1 MNLPLS
7 LFLIFLGF
15 FHFSNSGWETR
26 KNEIV
31 WTDGYKL
38 SWNDFRGMPDRGDG
52 TDALT
57 SGSIYF
63 SYTDNGK
70 GHFDITVIAAFDK
83 QESWLRR
90 NKGSEYLL
98 SHEQLH
104 FDLTELYARKLRKEV
119 YAFHQTSRNF
129 KKDYDF
135 IFDQV
140 YNELHRMQV
149 LYDKETHHS
158 LNKQAQASWQ
168 KKIEDML
175 EEYSAYKETHFSIL
189 LRH

>member
-1 MNLPLS
+1 VNLPIS
-7 LFLIFLGF
+7 FFLFFLGF
-15 FHFSNSGWETR
+15 FYSSDAGSDTR

-38 SWNDFRGMPDRGDG
+38 SWNDFKGIPDRRDD

-57 SGSIYF
+57 SVSIYF
-63 SYTDNGK
+63 SYTDNSK
-70 GHFDITVIAAFDK
+70 NHLDITIFAAFDK

-104 FDLTELYARKLRKEV
+104 FDITELFARKLRKEV
-119 YAFHQTSRNF
+119 YAFHQTSRSI
-129 KKDYDF
+129 KRDYDY
-135 IFDQV
+135 IFNQV
-140 YNELHRMQV
+140 YNELQRMQV

-158 LNKQAQASWQ
+158 LDKQAQTSWQ
-168 KKIEDML
+168 KKIADML
-175 EEYSAYKETHFSIL
+175 EAYRDYKESNFSIL